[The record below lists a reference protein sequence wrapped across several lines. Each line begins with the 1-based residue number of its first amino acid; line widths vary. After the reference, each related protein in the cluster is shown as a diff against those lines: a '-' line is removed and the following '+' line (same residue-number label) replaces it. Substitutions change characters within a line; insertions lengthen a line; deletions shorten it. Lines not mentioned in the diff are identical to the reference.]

1 MSLAALT
8 ERQLI
13 GCFAFF
19 IEGGTTVD
27 TVAVSATAKPDIDP
41 ISNWPQLGC
50 IESSKFEPKKSNE
63 VFMCP
68 SETGGYQEED
78 VNKIIADF
86 LNLRTNYMNEFV
98 KRLEFGLAS
107 KIVLDAAQAPHA
119 ATVRE
124 IYGWLKIQGR
134 KEDGND
140 DFVMDW
146 WCKMTLTDAL
156 DRNDKTLRPTLRFQK
171 MASSLNTIVFPEPA

>member
-1 MSLAALT
+1 MT

-27 TVAVSATAKPDIDP
+27 TVAVSATAKPDTDP
-41 ISNWPQLGC
+41 LSNWPQLGC
-50 IESSKFEPKKSNE
+50 IESSKFETKKSNE
-63 VFMCP
+63 LFLCP
-68 SETGGYQEED
+68 SETGGYQEESVD
-78 VNKIIADF
+78 KVMADF
-86 LNLRTNYMNEFV
+86 LNLRSNYMNEFV
-98 KRLEFGLAS
+98 KRLEFGLQS

-119 ATVRE
+119 ATTRE
-124 IYGWLKIQGR
+124 ITGWLKIQGR

-171 MASSLNTIVFPEPA
+171 LPSSLNTIVFPDPA